1 MKNSYKRIIILVLD
15 SVGCGIQG
23 DYKKYQSR
31 KSNTLE
37 NIYASEKKFSLPNL
51 EQLGLLGAINNTLTS
66 KRGISGKMQEQTSG
80 NDTFAGIWEMVGVVF
95 SERFRSKKTG
105 FSKQLLKR
113 IENKLGITMVGNKYI
128 SGFKV
133 LDKFYD
139 EHKIRNAPILYFA
152 DDGVI
157 LLAAH
162 ENVIPAKKLNAYGK
176 KLSTALMNHNIS
188 RVITRPFTGKKWN
201 FIRTKN
207 RKDYIAFANLE
218 KKSILPLLRSKKI
231 HLITTEHLFNIL
243 GHPQNTRY
251 TKGNYTN
258 KNLIPIIINYLNE
271 AKRKAVMLFCLQ
283 DFDMYG
289 HKKDIKGYAQKLRE
303 FDALLPKIL
312 KRLKHNDLLFITAD
326 HGCDPTID
334 IRGHTREYVPLLVY
348 SPQLKHLT
356 TQLGTRKSFA
366 DIAQTICHNFQ
377 LKQIKK
383 GEVIYEVF

>member
-1 MKNSYKRIIILVLD
+1 MKNLHKRIIVLVLD

-31 KSNTLE
+31 KSNTLK
-37 NIYASEKKFSLPNL
+37 NIYASEKNFSLPNL
-51 EQLGLLGAINNTLTS
+51 EQLGLLGAINNTLTR
-66 KRGISGKMQEQTSG
+66 KRGISGKMQEQTFG

-95 SERFRSKKTG
+95 NKRFRSRKTG
-105 FSKQLLKR
+105 FSKQLIKR
-113 IENKLGITMVGNKYI
+113 IENELGVAMVGNRYI

-133 LDKFYD
+133 FDKFYN
-139 EHKIRNAPILYFA
+139 EHKKRNAPILYFA

-162 ENVIPAKKLNAYGK
+162 ENVIPAKRLNAYGK
-176 KLSTALMNHNIS
+176 KLSTVLMNYNIS
-188 RVITRPFTGKKWN
+188 RVITRPFTGKKGK
-201 FIRTKN
+201 FVRTKN
-207 RKDYIAFANLE
+207 RKDYITFENLE
-218 KKSILPLLRSKKI
+218 KESILPLLRNKKI
-231 HLITTEHLFNIL
+231 HFITTEHLFNIL
-243 GHPQNTRY
+243 GHPKNTRY

-258 KNLIPIIINYLNE
+258 KNLIPIIINYLNGV
-271 AKRKAVMLFCLQ
+271 KGNAVMLFCLQ

-312 KRLKHNDLLFITAD
+312 KRLKHNDLLFMTAD
-326 HGCDPTID
+326 HGCDPTINM
-334 IRGHTREYVPLLVY
+334 RGHTREYAPLLIY
-348 SPQLKHLT
+348 SPQLKRLT
-356 TQLGTRKSFA
+356 LQLGTRKSFA